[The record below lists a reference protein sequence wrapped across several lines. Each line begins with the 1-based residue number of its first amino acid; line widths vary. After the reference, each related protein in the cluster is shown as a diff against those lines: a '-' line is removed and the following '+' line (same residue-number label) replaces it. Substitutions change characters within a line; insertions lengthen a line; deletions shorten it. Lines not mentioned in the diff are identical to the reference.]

1 MENLINKVL
10 EYGLSGV
17 IDKTTDEL
25 LEKDEVYQR
34 ECDNLKI
41 LESKYMKLDLMH
53 KHRSVIEDYID
64 CLLSTQYRASNIS
77 YMAGIKDTLL
87 FLNQVGLLKDCR
99 E

>member
-10 EYGLSGV
+10 EFGMSGV

-25 LEKDEVYQR
+25 LEKDDVYQR
-34 ECDNLKI
+34 ECNKLKI
-41 LESKYMKLDLMH
+41 LESKYMKLDITYKH
-53 KHRSVIEDYID
+53 KNVIEDYID

-77 YMAGIKDTLL
+77 YMAGIKDTIL
-87 FLNQVGLLKDCR
+87 FLNQVGLLKECR